1 MNDCSVYEVD
11 RTAPDAALG
20 AALDAA
26 FDRATSAWRYGKLD
40 PGKRPAHRVVLEER
54 P

>member
-1 MNDCSVYEVD
+1 MNDSSVYEVE
-11 RTAPDAALG
+11 RTAPDGALG
-20 AALDAA
+20 GA